1 MQQYPDHQVQDWLYQ
16 IILEYFYLIWRSNCH
31 KIIQCMYNIDI
42 YIGLVG
48 RCEPQCQQVKQVRW
62 LVVVRNTVMMDQV

>member
-1 MQQYPDHQVQDWLYQ
+1 
-16 IILEYFYLIWRSNCH
+16 
-31 KIIQCMYNIDI
+31 MYNIDI